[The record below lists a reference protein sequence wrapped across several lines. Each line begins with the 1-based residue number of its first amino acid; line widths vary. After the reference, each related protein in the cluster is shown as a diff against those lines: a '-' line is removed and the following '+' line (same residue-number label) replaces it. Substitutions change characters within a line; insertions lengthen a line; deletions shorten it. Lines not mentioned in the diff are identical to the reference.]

1 MISIKVNCN
10 DSEKMIQVREKFHK
24 ALVGSPEYV
33 DSSIAI
39 CDDDKDDTVFYLA
52 LGNLNENNIQ
62 IEVDSNDLEIIN
74 L

>member
-1 MISIKVNCN
+1 MT
-10 DSEKMIQVREKFHK
+10 R
-24 ALVGSPEYV
+24 
-33 DSSIAI
+33 IAI